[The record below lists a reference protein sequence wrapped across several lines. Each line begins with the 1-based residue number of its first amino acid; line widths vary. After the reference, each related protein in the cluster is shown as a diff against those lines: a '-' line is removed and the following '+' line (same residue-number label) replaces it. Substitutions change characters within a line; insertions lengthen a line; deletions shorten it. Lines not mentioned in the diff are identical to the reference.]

1 MKMNLDSYTMES
13 KKKISGKFINR
24 ELSWLSFNARVLYY
38 VKDKKLPL
46 NERLKFLAITES
58 NLDEFLSVRFAN
70 AYKNQDKEPYKDILS
85 EIKKF
90 KKSQEA
96 IFGNLKDH
104 LEEKKKLKIVKV
116 KNLDKKD
123 KSKLYEYYYN
133 NIFPMLTPVIINN
146 ANYSPNL
153 ISGQLSIAVIM
164 KRDNK
169 ETLCVI
175 PIFSDIDHIIRL
187 NNKHV
192 VLIEDVIKEFC
203 GKSLFINE
211 EITNICAFRLIK
223 DASVLL
229 SHNDDKFIVDRM
241 QDVLEQ
247 RNNSEPIFMEIE
259 KNASQEL
266 VHILLSAFKVPS
278 KHIYYSNEM
287 LKYKRFMSPI
297 FSSDES
303 YKSFVPF
310 VFEDYENYDTI
321 FDALKEKDILLH
333 HPYDSYDTVV
343 RFIDSAAHDKDV
355 VAIKQTLYR
364 VSSIDSPIV
373 NSLCYAAQAGKKVS
387 VLIEIKARFDEENN
401 INLIEKL
408 KHAGATVLLGTEYLK
423 THCKM
428 CIVIRKE
435 NSELKVYSH
444 MSTGNYN
451 EKTARQY
458 TDLSFLTSKRK
469 LGTDLLNIFNIL
481 SGHSRPDD
489 KLEKIAYSPVN
500 LRKTLEKNIEREI
513 KHAKNGKHSEIFI
526 KVNSI
531 SDPIIDKLYKAAS
544 AGVKVYII
552 CRGICSIVPRKNL
565 YIKSIV
571 GRFLEHSRIYYFSNN
586 GNPEYFI
593 SSADLLTRN
602 LDRRVEVL
610 ISLKESSVIKQI
622 KWIIKVF
629 KEDKANSFIMDSDGK
644 WKHSD
649 GSFDAQDWFIKY
661 SDVKKKKKKWHK

>member
-1 MKMNLDSYTMES
+1 MKMNIDSYTMES
-13 KKKISGKFINR
+13 KEKISGKFINR

-58 NLDEFLSVRFAN
+58 NLDEFISVRFAY
-70 AYKNQDKEPYKDILS
+70 AFKNQDIEPYKDILS
-85 EIKKF
+85 GIKKF
-90 KKSQEA
+90 KKSQEE
-96 IFGNLKDH
+96 IFGNLKEY
-104 LEEKKKLKIVKV
+104 LAEKKKMKIVKV

-123 KSKLYEYYYN
+123 RQHLYNYYYN
-133 NIFPMLTPVIINN
+133 NIFPLLTPVIINS
-146 ANYSPNL
+146 ANFSPNL
-153 ISGQLSIAVIM
+153 MSGQLSIAVTM
-164 KRDNK
+164 KRENK
-169 ETLCVI
+169 ESLCVI
-175 PIFSDIDHIIRL
+175 PIFSDTDHMIRIDD
-187 NNKHV
+187 KTV

-211 EITNICAFRLIK
+211 QITNICAFRMIK
-223 DASVLL
+223 DASVIL
-229 SHNDDKFIVDRM
+229 SHDNNKFIVDRM
-241 QDVLEQ
+241 RDVLDQ
-247 RNNSEPIFMEIE
+247 RNNSEPMFLEIE
-259 KNASQEL
+259 KDASQEL
-266 VHILLSAFKVPS
+266 VHTLISAFKVPS
-278 KHIYYSNEM
+278 KHIYYSNQI
-287 LKYKRFMSPI
+287 LKFKRFMNPI
-297 FSSDES
+297 FNEQES
-303 YKSFVPF
+303 YKPFEPF
-310 VFEDYENYDTI
+310 VFENYENYDTL
-321 FDALKEKDILLH
+321 FDALNERDILLQ

-343 RFIDSAAHDKDV
+343 KFIEHAAHDKDV

-373 NSLCYAAQAGKKVS
+373 NALCYAAQAGKKVS

-435 NSELKVYSH
+435 GSELKVYSH
-444 MSTGNYN
+444 MGTGNYN
-451 EKTARQY
+451 EKTAKQY

-469 LGTDLLNIFNIL
+469 IGTDLLNVFNIL

-489 KLEKIAYSPVN
+489 KLEKIAYSPVT

-513 KHAKNGKHSEIFI
+513 KHAKNGKKAEIFI

-544 AGVKVYII
+544 EGVKVYII
-552 CRGICSIVPRKNL
+552 CRGICSIVPKKNL
-565 YIKSIV
+565 FIKSIV

-602 LDRRVEVL
+602 LDKRVEVL
-610 ISLKESSVIKQI
+610 ISLKDSSVIKQV

-629 KEDKANSFIMDSDGK
+629 KEDQANSFIMDSDGK
-644 WKHSD
+644 WKHAD
-649 GSFDAQDWFIKY
+649 GDFDAHEWFINY
-661 SDVKKKKKKWHK
+661 SDIKKKKKKWNK

>member
-1 MKMNLDSYTMES
+1 MKMNLDSYSMES
-13 KKKISGKFINR
+13 KQKISGKFINR

-38 VKDKKLPL
+38 VKDKKVPL

-58 NLDEFLSVRFAN
+58 NLDEFISVRFAY
-70 AYKNQDKEPYKDILS
+70 AYKNQDQEPYKEILN

-90 KKSQEA
+90 KKSQES
-96 IFGNLKDH
+96 IFANLVEYLND
-104 LEEKKKLKIVKV
+104 KKKMKIVKV

-123 KSKLYEYYYN
+123 KRNLYDYYYN
-133 NIFPMLTPVIINN
+133 NIFPLLTPVIINN
-146 ANYSPNL
+146 ANFSPNL
-153 ISGQLSIAVIM
+153 MSGQLSIAVTM

-169 ETLCVI
+169 ESLCVI
-175 PIFSDIDHIIRL
+175 PISSDTDHLIRIDEKR
-187 NNKHV
+187 V

-203 GKSLFINE
+203 GRSLFINE
-211 EITNICAFRLIK
+211 TITNICAFRLIK

-229 SHNDDKFIVDRM
+229 SHDNNKFIVDRM
-241 QDVLEQ
+241 IDVLDK
-247 RNNSEPIFMEIE
+247 RNNSEPMFLEIE
-259 KNASQEL
+259 KDASQEL
-266 VHILLSAFKVPS
+266 IHILISAFKVPS
-278 KHIYYSNEM
+278 KHIYYSNEI
-287 LKYKRFMSPI
+287 LKYKRFMDPI
-297 FSSDES
+297 FSSNDS
-303 YKSFVPF
+303 YKPFEPF
-310 VFEDYENYDTI
+310 VFENYENYDSI
-321 FDALKEKDILLH
+321 FDALKERDILLH

-343 RFIDSAAHDKDV
+343 RFIESAARDKDV
-355 VAIKQTLYR
+355 LAIKQTLYR

-373 NSLCYAAQAGKKVS
+373 NALCYAAQAGKKVS
-387 VLIEIKARFDEENN
+387 VLIEIKARFDEYNN

-435 NSELKVYSH
+435 GSELRVYSH
-444 MSTGNYN
+444 MGTGNYN
-451 EKTARQY
+451 EKTARIY

-469 LGTDLLNIFNIL
+469 LGADLLNIFNIL

-513 KHAKNGKHSEIFI
+513 KHAKNGKRSEIFI

-544 AGVKVYII
+544 AGVKVYIV
-552 CRGICSIVPRKNL
+552 CRGICSIVPKKNIF
-565 YIKSIV
+565 IKSIV

-586 GNPEYFI
+586 GSPEYYI

-610 ISLKESSVIKQI
+610 ISLKDSSVIKQI
-622 KWIIKVF
+622 KWIIRVF
-629 KEDKANSFIMDSDGK
+629 KEDRANSFIMDSDGK
-644 WKHSD
+644 WKHVD
-649 GSFDAQDWFIKY
+649 GTFDAHQWFIEY
-661 SDVKKKKKKWHK
+661 SDVKKKKKKWNK

>member
-1 MKMNLDSYTMES
+1 MKMNMDSYSMES
-13 KKKISGKFINR
+13 KQKISGKFINR

-58 NLDEFLSVRFAN
+58 NLDEFIGVRLAYV
-70 AYKNQDKEPYKDILS
+70 YKNQDKEPYKEILS

-96 IFGNLKDH
+96 IFSDLKDY
-104 LEEKKKLKIVKV
+104 LADKKKLKIVKV
-116 KNLDKKD
+116 KNLDKKE
-123 KSKLYEYYYN
+123 KSKLYDYYYN
-133 NIFPMLTPVIINN
+133 NIFPLLTPVIINS
-146 ANYSPNL
+146 ANFSPNL
-153 ISGQLSIAVIM
+153 MSGQLSIAVTM

-169 ETLCVI
+169 ESLCVI
-175 PIFSDIDHIIRL
+175 PIFSDTDHMIRV
-187 NNKHV
+187 NDNHV

-211 EITNICAFRLIK
+211 EITNICTFRLIK

-229 SHNDDKFIVDRM
+229 SHDNNKFIVDRM
-241 QDVLEQ
+241 KDVIDKRKQ
-247 RNNSEPIFMEIE
+247 SEPMFMEIE
-259 KNASQEL
+259 KDASQEL
-266 VHILLSAFKVPS
+266 THILTSAFGVPG
-278 KHIYYSNEM
+278 KHIYYSSEM
-287 LKYKRFMSPI
+287 LKYKRFMDPI
-297 FSSDES
+297 FSSKES
-303 YKSFVPF
+303 YKPFEPF
-310 VFEDYENYDTI
+310 VFENYENYDTI
-321 FDALKEKDILLH
+321 FDALQERDVLLH

-343 RFIDSAAHDKDV
+343 RFIEQAAHDKHV

-373 NSLCYAAQAGKKVS
+373 NALCYAAQSGKKVS

-435 NSELKVYSH
+435 NDGLKVYSH
-444 MSTGNYN
+444 MGTGNYN

-481 SGHSRPDD
+481 SGHSRPDN
-489 KLEKIAYSPVN
+489 KLEKIAYSPVT
-500 LRKTLEKNIEREI
+500 LRKTLEKNIDREI
-513 KHAKNGKHSEIFI
+513 KHAKNGKHAEIFI

-544 AGVKVYII
+544 EGVKVYII
-552 CRGICSIVPRKNL
+552 CRGICSIVPKKNL

-610 ISLKESSVIKQI
+610 ISLKDSSVIKQI

-649 GSFDAQDWFIKY
+649 GSFDAHDWFIQY
-661 SDVKKKKKKWHK
+661 SDTKKKKKKWNK

>member
-1 MKMNLDSYTMES
+1 MNMDSYTMES
-13 KKKISGKFINR
+13 KQKISGKFINR
-24 ELSWLSFNARVLYY
+24 ELSWLSFNARVLYH

-58 NLDEFLSVRFAN
+58 NLDEFISVRFAN
-70 AYKNQDKEPYKDILS
+70 AYKNQDIEPYKDILS
-85 EIKKF
+85 GIIKF
-90 KKSQEA
+90 KKSQET
-96 IFGNLKDH
+96 IFGDLKEY
-104 LEEKKKLKIVKV
+104 LSEKKKLKIVKV
-116 KNLDKKD
+116 KNLDKKE
-123 KSKLYEYYYN
+123 KSKLFSYYYN
-133 NIFPMLTPVIINN
+133 NIFPLLTPIIINN
-146 ANYSPNL
+146 ANFSPNL
-153 ISGQLSIAVIM
+153 MSGQLSIAVTM
-164 KRDNK
+164 KRENK
-169 ETLCVI
+169 ESLCVI
-175 PIFSDIDHIIRL
+175 PIFSDTDHIIRIDS
-187 NNKHV
+187 KTV

-211 EITNICAFRLIK
+211 EITNICTFRLIK
-223 DASVLL
+223 DASVIL
-229 SHNDDKFIVDRM
+229 SHDNDKFIVDRM
-241 QDVLEQ
+241 RDVLDQ
-247 RNNSEPIFMEIE
+247 RNNSEPMFLEIE
-259 KNASQEL
+259 KDASPGL
-266 VHILLSAFKVPS
+266 VHTLISAFKVPS
-278 KHIYYSNEM
+278 KHVYYCHYI
-287 LKYKRFMSPI
+287 LKFKRFMNPI

-303 YKSFVPF
+303 YKPFEPF
-310 VFEDYENYDTI
+310 VFENYENYDSI
-321 FDALKEKDILLH
+321 FDALNDRDILLH

-343 RFIDSAAHDKDV
+343 KFIEHAAHDKDV

-373 NSLCYAAQAGKKVS
+373 NALCYAAQSGKKVS

-408 KHAGATVLLGTEYLK
+408 KRAGATVLLGTEYLK

-435 NSELKVYSH
+435 GNELRVYSH
-444 MSTGNYN
+444 MGTGNYN
-451 EKTARQY
+451 EQTARQY

-481 SGHSRPDD
+481 SGHSRPDN
-489 KLEKIAYSPVN
+489 KLEKIAYSPVT

-513 KHAKNGKHSEIFI
+513 KHAKNGKKAEIFI

-544 AGVKVYII
+544 AGVKIFII
-552 CRGICSIVPRKNL
+552 CRGICSIVPKKNIF
-565 YIKSIV
+565 IKSIV

-602 LDRRVEVL
+602 LDKRVEVL
-610 ISLKESSVIKQI
+610 ISLKDSSVIKQI

-629 KEDKANSFIMDSDGK
+629 KEDRKNSFVMGTDGK
-644 WKHSD
+644 WQHSD
-649 GSFDAQDWFIKY
+649 GDFDAHSWFIQY
-661 SDVKKKKKKWHK
+661 SDIKKKKKKWNK

>member
-1 MKMNLDSYTMES
+1 MKMNMDSYTMES
-13 KKKISGKFINR
+13 KQKISGKFINR

-38 VKDKKLPL
+38 VKDKNLGL

-58 NLDEFLSVRFAN
+58 NLDEFIGVRFAY
-70 AYKNQDKEPYKDILS
+70 AYQHQDKEPYKDILDG
-85 EIKKF
+85 IKKF

-96 IFGNLKDH
+96 IFGELKNYMA
-104 LEEKKKLKIVKV
+104 EKKKLKIVKV
-116 KNLDKKD
+116 KNLDKKE
-123 KSKLYEYYYN
+123 KEKLYEYYYN
-133 NIFPMLTPVIINN
+133 NIFPLLTPVIINN
-146 ANYSPNL
+146 ANFSPNMM
-153 ISGQLSIAVIM
+153 SGQMSIAVTM

-169 ETLCVI
+169 ESLCVI
-175 PIFSDIDHIIRL
+175 PIFSDTDHIIRL
-187 NNKHV
+187 DDKRV
-192 VLIEDVIKEFC
+192 VLIEDIIKEFC

-211 EITNICAFRLIK
+211 DITNICVFRLIK

-229 SHNDDKFIVDRM
+229 SHDNNKFIVDRM
-241 QDVLEQ
+241 IDVIDQ
-247 RNNSEPIFMEIE
+247 RNNSEPMFMEIE
-259 KNASQEL
+259 KDAPQEL
-266 VHILLSAFKVPS
+266 VHILISAFKVPS
-278 KHIYYSNEM
+278 KHIYYSHEM

-297 FSSDES
+297 FSEKES
-303 YKSFVPF
+303 YKPFEPF
-310 VFEDYENYDTI
+310 VFEEYENYDTI
-321 FDALKEKDILLH
+321 FDALKERDILLH

-343 RFIDSAAHDKDV
+343 KFIESAAHDKDV

-373 NSLCYAAQAGKKVS
+373 NALCYAAQAGKKVS

-435 NSELKVYSH
+435 GPELKVYSH
-444 MSTGNYN
+444 MGTGNYN

-489 KLEKIAYSPVN
+489 KLEKIAYSPVT

-513 KHAKNGKHSEIFI
+513 KHAKNGKRAEIFI

-544 AGVKVYII
+544 EGVKVYII

-565 YIKSIV
+565 FIKSIV

-610 ISLKESSVIKQI
+610 ISLKDSSVIKQV

-629 KEDKANSFIMDSDGK
+629 KEDRANSFIMKSDGK
-644 WKHSD
+644 WQHSD
-649 GSFDAQDWFIKY
+649 GDFDSHEWFIRY
-661 SDVKKKKKKWHK
+661 SDIKKKKKKWK